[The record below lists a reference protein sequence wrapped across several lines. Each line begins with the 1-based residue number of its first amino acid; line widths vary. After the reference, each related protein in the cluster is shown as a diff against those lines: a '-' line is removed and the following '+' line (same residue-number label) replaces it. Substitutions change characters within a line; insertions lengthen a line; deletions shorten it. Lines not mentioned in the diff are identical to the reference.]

1 MGKVYLD
8 DSFDGRKLEHIELK
22 KKIDAEKMMK
32 QIMDQIEEK
41 LKKKKDPGFD
51 MTIKLSLREKN
62 TEKY

>member
-41 LKKKKDPGFD
+41 LKKRR
-51 MTIKLSLREKN
+51 IRASI
-62 TEKY
+62 